1 MYVQGGMARVYGEI
15 GDFVLDRVLDLCW
28 KLGKGPAK

>member
-1 MYVQGGMARVYGEI
+1 MHVQGGMTRINGEI
-15 GDFVLDRVLDLCW
+15 GDFVLDRTLDLRW